1 MQESRMKYL
10 IQALLAVVAFT
21 FAMSVHAQTALTLR
35 GTITDSSGG
44 AVANAH
50 VAIEDQA
57 SGFHASHPTDADGN
71 YEFAQ
76 ILPGRYK
83 ITVTSSGFATQSKEA
98 QLLVSQPL

>member
-21 FAMSVHAQTALTLR
+21 FAMSVHAQTALTSLR

-50 VAIEDQA
+50 VD
-57 SGFHASHPTDADGN
+57 
-71 YEFAQ
+71 
-76 ILPGRYK
+76 
-83 ITVTSSGFATQSKEA
+83 
-98 QLLVSQPL
+98 

>member
-50 VAIEDQA
+50 VD
-57 SGFHASHPTDADGN
+57 
-71 YEFAQ
+71 
-76 ILPGRYK
+76 
-83 ITVTSSGFATQSKEA
+83 
-98 QLLVSQPL
+98 